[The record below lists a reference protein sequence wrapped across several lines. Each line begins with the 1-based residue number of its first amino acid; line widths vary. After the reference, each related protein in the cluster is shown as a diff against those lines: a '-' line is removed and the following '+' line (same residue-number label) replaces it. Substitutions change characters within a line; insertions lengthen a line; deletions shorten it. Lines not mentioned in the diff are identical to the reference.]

1 MTAKQA
7 PAANGAVLAAREQQ
21 ALVLRARGS
30 LMRQATMLSA
40 SVKSSEFALRRAT
53 SGRSKARRTTSRGGG
68 LARWC
73 SRDPNCSEDAGRALV
88 SRKQVTGPTWPV
100 RTIAGWC
107 SAAASWWEGALA
119 PSEAAKFRLRS
130 GGAGR
135 RAASMCIAAEI
146 SLLKRP
152 ELLTKPSVDDTFATT
167 NSKQNH

>member
-1 MTAKQA
+1 
-7 PAANGAVLAAREQQ
+7 
-21 ALVLRARGS
+21 
-30 LMRQATMLSA
+30 
-40 SVKSSEFALRRAT
+40 
-53 SGRSKARRTTSRGGG
+53 
-68 LARWC
+68 
-73 SRDPNCSEDAGRALV
+73 
-88 SRKQVTGPTWPV
+88 
-100 RTIAGWC
+100 
-107 SAAASWWEGALA
+107 LA